1 MERVYEVI
9 LASTE
14 TSVKLT
20 VPFKEE
26 TCYTRLQIGDFSAG
40 STLFLRQSQ
49 DGETLMQP
57 LRSLLFVPGNKPTWM
72 EKALQYGADALI
84 LDLEDSVPGSDK
96 CSARAHVR
104 QALEHLHDRGP
115 LLTVRINALDTGLA
129 GDDLEA
135 ILCPGLSAI
144 VAPKVETPHDVIVL
158 DTLLTQGERRAGM
171 VGGQVEIFPT
181 LETAKGIYQAY
192 HIASSSARVP
202 TLCGTAGQGG
212 DTARSLGYVWSK
224 AGSETLYIRSKVLL
238 EARAA
243 GVTYP
248 LMASWFNIPDLE
260 GLRADAQLNR
270 QLGYSGQVVI
280 HPTHVPVVNE
290 VFTPTSEDMTYY
302 QGLLAAM
309 EEAERHGTA
318 AVTYQGAMV
327 DIAMVKTAQQML
339 ALARAVSARH
349 VEEK

>member
-1 MERVYEVI
+1 
-9 LASTE
+9 
-14 TSVKLT
+14 
-20 VPFKEE
+20 
-26 TCYTRLQIGDFSAG
+26 
-40 STLFLRQSQ
+40 
-49 DGETLMQP
+49 MQP

-72 EKALQYGADALI
+72 EKAIHSGADALI
-84 LDLEDSVPGSDK
+84 LDLEDSVPVPDK
-96 CSARAHVR
+96 HSARACVR
-104 QALEHLHDRGP
+104 AAIERLHDHGP
-115 LLTVRINALDTGLA
+115 LLTVRLNAFDTGLA

-135 ILCPGLSAI
+135 ILCSGLAAI
-144 VAPKVETPHDVIVL
+144 VAPKIETPQDVVVL

-171 VGGQVEIFPT
+171 PEGQIEIFPT
-181 LETAKGIYQAY
+181 LETARGIYHAY
-192 HIASSSARVP
+192 HIARSSARVP

-243 GVTYP
+243 GVAYP
-248 LMASWFNIPDLE
+248 LMASWFNVTDLE
-260 GLRADAQLNR
+260 GLRADAWLNR

-290 VFTPTSEDMTYY
+290 IFTPTSEDIAYY
-302 QGLLAAM
+302 QGLLVAM
-309 EEAERHGTA
+309 EDAERQGTA

-339 ALARAVSARH
+339 ALARTITARAI
-349 VEEK
+349 EEK